1 MISTPKVLVAL
12 LLGAAVVLAATEN
25 HRWRDTDDGPVLN
38 SVRVDRIDRR
48 VATQPGRPGQLL
60 HRRLTL
66 HGRGFG
72 QNPDRARMGPQVS
85 FRYQDGRNVPSPLV
99 EWHSDHRVIAWV
111 PEICRGTVLVE
122 LRNPDGQ
129 RTTLIADL

>member
-1 MISTPKVLVAL
+1 MTSTPKVLLAL
-12 LLGAAVVLAATEN
+12 LMGAAVVLAATEN
-25 HRWRDTDDGPVLN
+25 HQWRNDVAGPVLD
-38 SVRVDRIDRR
+38 SVRVDRIKRR
-48 VATQPGRPGQLL
+48 VKTEPGRPGQLL

-72 QNPDRARMGPQVS
+72 QNPSRARMGPQVNL
-85 FRYQDGRNVPSPLV
+85 RYQDGRNVPSPLV

-111 PEICRGTVLVE
+111 PEICRGTVRVE

-129 RTTLIADL
+129 RTSLIVDL